1 LIKESVMKDPNENK
15 LITDEYNDNDPDVK
29 IFSESQV
36 NKEENLLTDN
46 DRNNSIENNLLS
58 QKLDKKNSKINEENK
73 SSFLNNLEID
83 SSLNYKF
90 INTTTNTKELV
101 KDLNSINKFS
111 ENDVEKIDELSE
123 TSKISQNVNTKET
136 KDQVKTTNYNVIT
149 TKTTQVQANK
159 SLSSNYN
166 NTISSNINKKSD
178 RPLTSHHRL
187 QGILNVENI
196 NVYYILNRTL

>member
-1 LIKESVMKDPNENK
+1 MKDQNENK
-15 LITDEYNDNDPDVK
+15 LITEEYKDNDPDVK
-29 IFSESQV
+29 IFSDYQS
-36 NKEENLLTDN
+36 KEENNLLTDN

-58 QKLDKKNSKINEENK
+58 QKLEKTNSRINEENK

-83 SSLNYKF
+83 SSLYHKF

-101 KDLNSINKFS
+101 KDLNSVNKIS

-136 KDQVKTTNYNVIT
+136 KDQIKTTNYNVIT
-149 TKTTQVQANK
+149 TKTTQVQNNK
-159 SLSSNYN
+159 SSSSNYN
-166 NTISSNINKKSD
+166 NTIPSNINKKTE
-178 RPLTSHHRL
+178 RPITAHHRL

-196 NVYYILNRTL
+196 NVNYILYRTL